1 MVSLLDT
8 LSLTLIGVCWKLLQ
22 HRQAGEAL
30 QNPLVY
36 VWRYVENARR
46 GWAQPNS
53 AGVPKEPR
61 SA

>member
-30 QNPLVY
+30 QSPLVY
-36 VWRYVENARR
+36 VWRCVENATVLAFLKNRD
-46 GWAQPNS
+46 QH
-53 AGVPKEPR
+53 KLE
-61 SA
+61 